1 MLLYRS
7 THIVL
12 RTILL
17 IYVQWK
23 RAHCLFFVRS
33 TNWMQQKLGENE
45 WRRKTAI
52 VESSHNNSNDKKKYN
67 ASVHTANKVTHW
79 IVYDCRTHSKLY
91 LQKMKIERDKRMH
104 ARINKPRRTIWMIIP
119 VNTKYEWIWFEAFV
133 QARRF
138 SKKNTL
144 SIVLCIVFLTH
155 NSVEMEVLYRVCLC
169 MHQIFKLNRWN
180 FSFNPFIT
188 HGIEMNAGKKA

>member
-1 MLLYRS
+1 MSDEEKLPSLRV
-7 THIVL
+7 HI
-12 RTILL
+12 I
-17 IYVQWK
+17 
-23 RAHCLFFVRS
+23 
-33 TNWMQQKLGENE
+33 
-45 WRRKTAI
+45 I
-52 VESSHNNSNDKKKYN
+52 VMTKKYIYD
-67 ASVHTANKVTHW
+67 ASVHMANRVTHW

-138 SKKNTL
+138 SKKKHIEHCFVHRISNAQFSGNGS
-144 SIVLCIVFLTH
+144 SIPCV
-155 NSVEMEVLYRVCLC
+155 C